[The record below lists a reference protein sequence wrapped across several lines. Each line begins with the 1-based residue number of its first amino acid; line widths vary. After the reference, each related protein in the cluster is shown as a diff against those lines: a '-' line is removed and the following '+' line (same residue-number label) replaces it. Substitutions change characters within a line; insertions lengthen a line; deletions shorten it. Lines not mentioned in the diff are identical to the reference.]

1 MRAEDCPLPT
11 VEVFCSYCSRC
22 GRYKKERFVKIAGGG
37 TDLPQALGVIVAD
50 CQEERVTPGNMRGNS
65 RPRYA
70 QNWWAAASKAL
81 R

>member
-1 MRAEDCPLPT
+1 M
-11 VEVFCSYCSRC
+11 
-22 GRYKKERFVKIAGGG
+22 KIAGGG